1 MTGERGL
8 LRVGEYLVG
17 RASRRLP
24 ARDRDERCREWAA
37 ELPVILRD
45 PEVRSGLRRAV
56 RMLGYALDTIRGTA
70 LGRGSSRP
78 GGVHRR
84 ASRLQAAAL
93 WAAIVGVAGSLFYE
107 SGFGTGLEARA
118 AAWVQGLACL
128 IFLVVVRRRA
138 RDLPGTTTIMIM
150 VVGLVLYE
158 TWQLA
163 LIVAQRAG
171 SPLRPP
177 LLTGSVSWAFTGMFL
192 VGAGITVARM
202 IRARRTRLARD
213 R

>member
-1 MTGERGL
+1 VRGERGL

-45 PEVRSGLRRAV
+45 PEVRSGLRRAA

-70 LGRGSSRP
+70 PGRGTSRP
-78 GGVHRR
+78 GWVHRR

-93 WAAIVGVAGSLFYE
+93 RAAIVGVAGFLFYE

-128 IFLVVVRRRA
+128 ISLVVMRRRA
-138 RDLPGTTTIMIM
+138 RDLPGTTTIM

-192 VGAGITVARM
+192 VGTGITVARM
-202 IRARRTRLARD
+202 IRARRTRLARE